1 MNFSLIRADG
11 STLDACNE
19 GRHSVLMAGALL
31 RAMPDLFVEPKAGFM
46 SAGYLELVDAR
57 QVNAVGAEYY

>member
-1 MNFSLIRADG
+1 
-11 STLDACNE
+11 
-19 GRHSVLMAGALL
+19 MAGALL